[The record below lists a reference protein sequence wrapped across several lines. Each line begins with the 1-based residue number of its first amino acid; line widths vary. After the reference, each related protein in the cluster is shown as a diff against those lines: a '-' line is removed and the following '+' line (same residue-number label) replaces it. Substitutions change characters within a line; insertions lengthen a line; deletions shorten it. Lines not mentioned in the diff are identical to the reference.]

1 MNFSYSYAALV
12 LVSLSLP
19 FVKGY
24 EQYEQRGLREKTS
37 TIEGGDNY
45 SDLIDSLKTV
55 AAEEKAIVSSAM
67 PPCDGSPYDICED
80 LNGDLNGDSMFNI
93 FDYVAML
100 TAFGSSAGSDMCP
113 CPCYPDLNGGKSAL
127 VLFYHVN
134 SVACLLRLTLVC
146 L

>member
-19 FVKGY
+19 FVNG
-24 EQYEQRGLREKTS
+24 YEQRGLREKTS

-55 AAEEKAIVSSAM
+55 AAEEKATVSSAM

-80 LNGDLNGDSMFNI
+80 LNGDLNGDSIFNA

-100 TAFGSSAGSDMCP
+100 TAFGQEAGVGCP
-113 CPCYPDLNGGKSAL
+113 CPCYPDLNGDG
-127 VLFYHVN
+127 FVN
-134 SVACLLRLTLVC
+134 TADLLAFLGAWPSC
-146 L
+146 D

>member
-19 FVKGY
+19 FVKG
-24 EQYEQRGLREKTS
+24 YEQRGLREKTS

-55 AAEEKAIVSSAM
+55 AAKESSKAAM

-100 TAFGSSAGSDMCP
+100 TAFGQEAGVGCP
-113 CPCYPDLNGGKSAL
+113 CPCYPDLNGDG
-127 VLFYHVN
+127 FVN
-134 SVACLLRLTLVC
+134 TADLLAFLGAWPSC
-146 L
+146 D